1 MFVGVPN
8 PNILVPVQ
16 KMRITNLDAKSPP
29 KSIEVLYNPQS
40 YTRKK
45 SANYTNC
52 CTDVFFH
59 FHHSNTLT
67 FLINGCV
74 LLLLPAHAR

>member
-29 KSIEVLYNPQS
+29 KSIEVL
-40 YTRKK
+40 
-45 SANYTNC
+45 
-52 CTDVFFH
+52 
-59 FHHSNTLT
+59 
-67 FLINGCV
+67 
-74 LLLLPAHAR
+74 